1 MGKDVTM
8 RIFQRVLDSGYDAI
22 NSRGMNLA
30 HIRYDS
36 MFKYYLKKFCKKAF
50 KWQGTIK
57 YDFEKVSKLLFT
69 EEDKCNNVYPTIIP
83 NWDRTPRNGKN
94 AIVWYHNSPEYFKE
108 EVKIALNMIKDK
120 PKEHK
125 ILFLMSWNEWGEGN
139 YMEPDIEFGKGY
151 IKALRE
157 VIKE

>member
-1 MGKDVTM
+1 
-8 RIFQRVLDSGYDAI
+8 
-22 NSRGMNLA
+22 
-30 HIRYDS
+30 
-36 MFKYYLKKFCKKAF
+36 
-50 KWQGTIK
+50 
-57 YDFEKVSKLLFT
+57 
-69 EEDKCNNVYPTIIP
+69 
-83 NWDRTPRNGKN
+83 
-94 AIVWYHNSPEYFKE
+94 
-108 EVKIALNMIKDK
+108 MIKDK